1 MMFLTDATTV
11 GPMADEAELN
21 PSGDPLLA
29 AKFAVPVVPQTF
41 VARQRLVD
49 RLTEGTQGPLTVI
62 TGPAGAGKTTL
73 ASSWAQTGPPPGP
86 VVWLTVESGDNAP
99 GVFWAYVLGAF
110 RYHRV
115 PLPDGV
121 GSPARADGV
130 DHALIVR
137 LAAALAQLPGPVV
150 LVLDGLEH
158 AGAAGVAADL
168 EFVLAHAGP
177 SLRLVLIGRVDPALP
192 LHRYRAEARICEIRR
207 SELAFTAREAAQ
219 LLRHHGLTPSQENVG
234 VLTERTQGW
243 AAGLRLC
250 ALAMQ
255 RAEDTADFARSFA
268 ASQNAVADYLMAEV
282 LDAQPVETQDLLI
295 RTSVLSHIHPRLAD
309 ALTGREDSG
318 PALARLARENAFVE
332 PIGDT
337 PWYRCHPLFAAVLRA
352 HLRSRSPSLGTRLH
366 REAAHWL
373 ARHDRLTDALEHAA
387 AADDWEYAAA
397 LLVDRLAVGRLLTGP
412 DSHRLER
419 LFSGMPAGV
428 PGTAPALAAAACAL
442 ACGDLEEG
450 RKQLDGVQT
459 PSSGRDDDP
468 DAAPERQ
475 LIRALLRLLTGAPKG
490 PGTEAARDTGAV
502 PEPDR
507 EARAAMSR
515 ISRTRLAQHPEIEA
529 LCRYGRARALLAA
542 GHRGEAREAFD
553 AALAAATDTRTL
565 TVRYHCLGALGLTE
579 AVEGLLQEAAAHA
592 GEGLKTAE
600 EHGIPVGHRTA
611 LCHLALAAVASGRGD
626 LQGARRHLDAAGT
639 TAQDPL
645 AAAEAAVLRSRLE
658 LAHGRAEA
666 ALTALEDIPVAPGTP
681 YGGGEAAR
689 RLAVARS
696 TVHLARGDAT
706 AALAALRHAPGGG
719 PTHVLASAA
728 AHLAAGDAERTRRL
742 LATLDHDVLG
752 PGDRV
757 RAQLLEARAAT
768 GEEDAARAVVLLGRA
783 LRTARPHQLREP
795 FSEAGPW
802 LRHVLARTP
811 ELGSAH
817 AWLTERGTES
827 GGRAAAS
834 TGRECPPLLVE
845 HLSPR
850 ECDVLRC
857 AAQMMSTEEIAAA
870 MFVSVNTVKTHLKS
884 IYRKLSVSRRSEAV
898 RRARDAG
905 LL

>member
-1 MMFLTDATTV
+1 
-11 GPMADEAELN
+11 MAEEAELN

-29 AKFAVPVVPQTF
+29 AKFAMPAVPQTF

-49 RLTEGTQGPLTVI
+49 RLTEGTRGPLTVI

-73 ASSWAQTGPPPGP
+73 ASSWAQAEAAPGP
-86 VVWLTVESGDNAP
+86 VVWLTVERGDNAP

-115 PLPDGV
+115 PLPGGI
-121 GSPARADGV
+121 GSPARADDV

-137 LAAALAQLPGPVV
+137 LAAALAEQPEPVV

-158 AGAAGVAADL
+158 AAAAGVAADL

-177 SLRLVLIGRVDPALP
+177 SLRLVLTGRVDPALP
-192 LHRYRAEARICEIRR
+192 LHRYRAEARICEVRR
-207 SELAFTAREAAQ
+207 SELAFTPREAAQ
-219 LLRHHGLTPSQENVG
+219 LLRRHGLTPPQEDVG
-234 VLTERTQGW
+234 VLTDRTQGW

-255 RAEDTADFARSFA
+255 RAEDTEDFARSFA

-282 LDAQPVETQDLLI
+282 LDAQSAETQDLLV

-318 PALARLARENAFVE
+318 PVLARLARENAFVE

-337 PWYRCHPLFAAVLRA
+337 PWYRCHPLFAEVLRA
-352 HLRSRSPSLGTRLH
+352 HLRSRSPSLGTRMH

-387 AADDWEYAAA
+387 AAEDWEYAAA

-419 LFSGMPAGV
+419 LFSGMPVGV
-428 PGTAPALAAAACAL
+428 SGAAPALAAAACAL
-442 ACGDLEEG
+442 ACGDVEEG
-450 RKQLDGVQT
+450 RKQLDGAQT
-459 PSSGRDDDP
+459 APSGPDDDTEEV
-468 DAAPERQ
+468 PERS
-475 LIRALLRLLTGAPKG
+475 LTRALLRLLAGAPAE
-490 PGTEAARDTGAV
+490 PGTEASGDTGPCPADH
-502 PEPDR
+502 PDR

-515 ISRTRLAQHPEIEA
+515 VSGTRLAQHPEIEA
-529 LCRYGRARALLAA
+529 LCRYGRARAFLAA
-542 GHRGEAREAFD
+542 GRRGEARQAFD
-553 AALAAATDTRTL
+553 EALAAATDARTL
-565 TVRYHCLGALGLTE
+565 TVRYHCLGALGLAE
-579 AVEGLLQEAAAHA
+579 AVDGLLQEAAAHA

-611 LCHLALAAVASGRGD
+611 LCHLALATVASGRGD
-626 LQGARRHLDAAGT
+626 LQGARRHLEAAGG

-645 AAAEAAVLRSRLE
+645 AAAEGAVLRSRLE
-658 LAHGRAEA
+658 LAHGRTEA
-666 ALTALEDIPVAPGTP
+666 ALTALEDVPVAPGAP

-689 RLAVARS
+689 RVAVARS
-696 TVHLARGDAT
+696 VVHLARGDAD
-706 AALAALRHAPGGG
+706 AARAALRHAPGRG
-719 PTHVLASAA
+719 PAHVIASAG
-728 AHLAAGDAERTRRL
+728 AHLAGGDPERARRL
-742 LATLDHDVLG
+742 LARLDHEGIG

-757 RAQLLEARAAT
+757 RAQLVEARAAT
-768 GEEDAARAVVLLGRA
+768 TEEDTARAVVLLGRA
-783 LRTARPHQLREP
+783 LRTARPQQLREP

-802 LRHVLARTP
+802 LRHLLARAP
-811 ELGSAH
+811 ELSSAH
-817 AWLTERGTES
+817 TWLTERGTDS
-827 GGRAAAS
+827 GGRHGSTAAS
-834 TGRECPPLLVE
+834 ENPPLLVE

-857 AAQMMSTEEIAAA
+857 AAQMMSTEEIAAE

-884 IYRKLSVSRRSEAV
+884 IYRKLSVSRRNEAV

-905 LL
+905 LI